1 MKTKTH
7 AQLLCMV
14 RAALFLAL
22 TYLLPFLTGQIPE
35 IGAMLCPMH
44 LPVLLCGFLC
54 GWQWGGIVG
63 LTAPLLRSLTL
74 SMPPLYPTAVCM
86 ALELATY
93 GIAAG
98 LLYHLLP
105 PKKPFLYP
113 ALLLSMVAGRLVWG
127 GAMLACMG
135 VQGKPFGIA
144 AFLSGAVTGAIP
156 GIVLQILLI
165 PPIVLLLDRGRWH
178 AHAKKPKNGGNP
190 A

>member
-1 MKTKTH
+1 MKTETH
-7 AQLLCMV
+7 AHLLRLV

-35 IGAMLCPMH
+35 IGGMLCPMH

-63 LTAPLLRSLTL
+63 FTAPLLRSLTL

-98 LLYHLLP
+98 LLYRLFP
-105 PKKPFLYP
+105 PKKAFLYP
-113 ALLLSMVAGRLVWG
+113 SLLLSMVAGRLVWG
-127 GAMLACMG
+127 GCMLACMG
-135 VQGKPFGIA
+135 LQGKSFGVA

-165 PPIVLLLDRGRWH
+165 PPTVLLLDRGRWYSH
-178 AHAKKPKNGGNP
+178 AGKSKDGGNP
-190 A
+190 S